1 MKTKI
6 IITVIIAL
14 LLGGNIFMGYEW
26 NRTYKEK
33 KDYFSVI
40 EKQNSIIDSLVNH
53 PAKSVRMEVKMD
65 LTDKSKFEINGKNNS
80 GTINVPNER
89 KYILEIEYDSIIT
102 SVVK

>member
-1 MKTKI
+1 MKFKI
-6 IITVIIAL
+6 ILIVISVI
-14 LLGGNIFMGYEW
+14 LLGGNVFFSYEW
-26 NRTYKEK
+26 HKSHKTKKE
-33 KDYFSVI
+33 YFSLI
-40 EKQNSIIDSLVNH
+40 EKQSATIDSLVNH